1 MDTHKSPSCFLTLH
15 IRCRSRHFSDAPR
28 ECNMPL
34 GFPAPPGRAV
44 LPGSRGELP
53 ASRVRHS
60 TSECALFGTCDE
72 RTSFIQGG
80 EEITSF
86 VSKRLDTHYHS
97 FAFHKFSGAT
107 FAQSPVELSTKDLQL
122 RLRNDETSL
131 SVPRSKLFAD
141 RIGAWASGNVA
152 VLIPQVIST
161 RAGYGRSRW
170 NG

>member
-1 MDTHKSPSCFLTLH
+1 MQ
-15 IRCRSRHFSDAPR
+15 
-28 ECNMPL
+28 L

-72 RTSFIQGG
+72 HTSFIQGG

-86 VSKRLDTHYHS
+86 VSKRLDTHYQS
-97 FAFHKFSGAT
+97 FAFHKFS
-107 FAQSPVELSTKDLQL
+107 VERLHNRPWNFPQTLQL

-141 RIGAWASGNVA
+141 RIGLGKWKCCSADLASHFDLV
-152 VLIPQVIST
+152 QD
-161 RAGYGRSRW
+161 GRSRW

>member
-28 ECNMPL
+28 ECNVQL

-72 RTSFIQGG
+72 RTTLCRKGLIHT
-80 EEITSF
+80 ITP
-86 VSKRLDTHYHS
+86 LHS
-97 FAFHKFSGAT
+97 TNFSGAT